1 MMVILYITT
10 AIVGFLVFIQ
20 FSMLRMAKKSKGLRL
35 SGLSGQM
42 QNLEKK
48 GSKGLVYFFSPGCHA
63 CKMQTPLIKSM
74 QSEYKNIFDVDISK
88 DFKTAQIFGIKA
100 TPTTILV
107 EDGVINQ
114 VLLGAKTK
122 EVLENLISKLNLYTA
137 S

>member
-1 MMVILYITT
+1 MMVILYIAT

-20 FSMLRMAKKSKGLRL
+20 INMLRMAKKSKGIRL
-35 SGLSGQM
+35 SGLSGSM
-42 QNLEKK
+42 ANLEKK

-63 CKMQTPLIKSM
+63 CKMQTPVIKSM
-74 QSEYKNIFDVDISK
+74 QSDYKNIYDVDISK
-88 DFKTAQIFGIKA
+88 DFETAQIFGIKA

-122 EVLENLISKLNLYTA
+122 EVLENLISKLNLSTVR
-137 S
+137 

>member
-1 MMVILYITT
+1 MMIFLYVITT
-10 AIVGFLVFIQ
+10 IVGLFVIMQ
-20 FSMLRMAKKSKGLRL
+20 FSMLRMAKKSKGIRL
-35 SGLSGQM
+35 SGLSGSM
-42 QNLEKK
+42 ANLEKK

-63 CKMQTPLIKSM
+63 CKIQTPLIKSM
-74 QSEYKNIFDVDISK
+74 QSYYKNIYDVDISK

-122 EVLENLISKLNLYTA
+122 DILEDLILKLNLSTVR
-137 S
+137 